1 MQFLRKY
8 IDKIKPNFRKG
19 GKFAAFE
26 SVFDGFETFLFVPNR
41 TAKSGVHIHDAMD
54 SKRAM
59 SIVVI
64 ALIPCLLFGMYN
76 VGYQHYSAIGALPD
90 FFETFLFGFLAVL
103 PIVIVS
109 YVVGLGI
116 EFTVAQWKG
125 HEIQEGFLVSG
136 MLIPLIVPVD
146 TPLWMIAIATA
157 FAVIFAKEV
166 FGGTGFNI
174 WNVALVTRAFLFFA
188 YPSKMSGESVFVRTE
203 STFGLG
209 KGATIDAFSGATP
222 LGQIGSGDHLTT
234 IHNTLG
240 DPLSYWDMFLGLIPG
255 SIGETSKLCILLG
268 AIILLVTGIANWR
281 TMLSVCAG
289 GILAA
294 LLFNAIG
301 ATSAMLINPLEH
313 ILLGGFAF
321 GAVFMA
327 TDPVTSPRTQPGKYI
342 FGMLTGAF
350 AITIRVLNPGYPEGM
365 MLAILL
371 MNSFT
376 PLIDYLVVEGNIKRR
391 LKRIVRKNRTK
402 KL

>member
-1 MQFLRKY
+1 MEFLRKY
-8 IDKIKPNFRKG
+8 ISKIKPNFQKG
-19 GKFAAFE
+19 GKFAALE

-76 VGYQHYSAIGALPD
+76 VGYQHYLAIGNLPA

-157 FAVIFAKEV
+157 FAVVFAKEV

-203 STFGLG
+203 PTFGLG
-209 KGATIDAFSGATP
+209 KGATVDAFSGATP
-222 LGQIGSGDHLTT
+222 LGQIGTSGEHLATVN
-234 IHNTLG
+234 NTLG
-240 DPLSYWDMFLGLIPG
+240 DPLSYWDLFLGLIPG

-281 TMLSVCAG
+281 TMLSVFAG
-289 GILAA
+289 GILTA

-301 ATSAMLINPLEH
+301 TTSAMQVNPLEH

-327 TDPVTSPRTQPGKYI
+327 TDPVTSPRTQQGKYV
-342 FGMLTGAF
+342 FGLLVGAF
-350 AITIRVLNPGYPEGM
+350 AITVRVFNPGYPEGM
-365 MLAILL
+365 MLAILF

-376 PLIDYLVVEGNIKRR
+376 PLIDYLVVEGNVKRR
-391 LKRIVRKNRTK
+391 LKRAVYYVKNNK
-402 KL
+402 